1 MSGQSKENSGA
12 LFRNDRKTQD
22 NHPTHTGSINV
33 GGKDFWLSAWVKDGS
48 KGKFFSLSVKPKD
61 APQQQAA
68 AKPAENQGDA
78 FDDDI
83 PF

>member
-1 MSGQSKENSGA
+1 MSQQYDNTNKGV

-22 NHPTHTGSINV
+22 SHPTHSGSINID
-33 GGKDFWLSAWVKDGS
+33 GKEFWLSAWVKDGN

-61 APQQQAA
+61 AAPQQAKAQAA
-68 AKPAENQGDA
+68 PQQDH

>member
-1 MSGQSKENSGA
+1 MAFEQRDLSGA

-22 NHPTHTGSINV
+22 NHPDHTGTCTIE
-33 GGKDFWLSAWVKDGS
+33 GKEYYVSAWIKTSSAGKKYFSMAYTLKDVS
-48 KGKFFSLSVKPKD
+48 KVQKADP
-61 APQQQAA
+61 
-68 AKPAENQGDA
+68 PAIHED